1 MVKITDRNW
10 PGIKTMERKTPMK
23 VVSKDSNISRDAAKL
38 LANALIYDSHCGVA
52 CFPDLDLDFLSRW
65 DRGGATFISLNVGW
79 DALHWEESLRCAAH
93 YHRWLSMHP
102 DEYVIV
108 DKVADIYRAKREGK
122 LAVALDLEGANAL
135 NKNIE
140 MIPLYHRLGI
150 RHMNL
155 AYNKNNEFAGG
166 CTDSEDIPLTAL
178 GRAAIAE
185 MNRIGMMVDC
195 THTGYRSSMDIME
208 ISSTPVIFT
217 HSNPRSLW
225 DHKRNIWDDQIKAC
239 AQTGGVV
246 GIVGVSKFMG
256 DEKDCNSDTFV
267 KHIDYVVNLVGIDH
281 VGLGL
286 DAVLDPQETP
296 KLCKIYQRFMP
307 IEEAEDWSEQVWNF
321 ILPEDF
327 SGIAEGLLAR
337 GYGDDDVKKV
347 MGGNFIRVAS
357 QVWG

>member
-1 MVKITDRNW
+1 MDA
-10 PGIKTMERKTPMK
+10 
-23 VVSKDSNISRDAAKL
+23 VSDGSTSPRAAETVLADAL
-38 LANALIYDSHCGVA
+38 VYDSHGGVA
-52 CFPDLDLDFLSRW
+52 CFPDLDLGFLSRW
-65 DRGGATFISLNVGW
+65 RQGGASFISLNVGW
-79 DALHWEESLRCAAH
+79 DALPWDVSLRCAAH
-93 YHRWLSMHP
+93 YHRWLSMRP
-102 DEYVIV
+102 EEYVIV
-108 DKVADIYRAKREGK
+108 DKVADIHRAKQEGK

-135 NKNIE
+135 DKNIE
-140 MIPLYHRLGI
+140 MIPLYHQLGV

-185 MNRIGMMVDC
+185 INRVGMMVDC

-208 ISSTPVIFT
+208 VSRTPVLFT
-217 HSNPRSLW
+217 HSNPRALW

-256 DEKDCNSDTFV
+256 EEEDFNVDSFV
-267 KHIDYVVNLVGIDH
+267 KHIDYVVNLVGVDH

-286 DAVLDPQETP
+286 DAVLDPEETP
-296 KLCKIYQRFMP
+296 KLCEIYKRFMP
-307 IEEAEDWSEQVWNF
+307 IEEGEDPGEQVWNF
-321 ILPEDF
+321 VLPEDF
-327 SGIAEGLLAR
+327 LGVTDALLKR
-337 GYGDDDVKKV
+337 GYGEPDVQKIL
-347 MGGNFIRVAS
+347 GGNFIRVAS